1 MTTIYIYIYVYIYIY
16 IHVYARVRT
25 TRSLSIRVRFI
36 VRSNNRFNNL
46 HFIISLKPNTI
57 TTCFK

>member
-1 MTTIYIYIYVYIYIY
+1 MYIYIY